1 MISLATIATM
11 FGCLEG
17 GLAFDKDWEKDIYQK
32 VVDLMLYGKLRQK
45 KQQEG
50 DDQLPKDRKP
60 DLCVQTY
67 PHLSVQHGH
76 AQTRVIDYVSDRDRF
91 YMYKLMVGEKV
102 NLLKV
107 ILY

>member
-45 KQQEG
+45 KNN
-50 DDQLPKDRKP
+50 RKEMINF
-60 DLCVQTY
+60 LRTENLTY
-67 PHLSVQHGH
+67 
-76 AQTRVIDYVSDRDRF
+76 AC
-91 YMYKLMVGEKV
+91 KLIHIFLFSMVMPRLGS
-102 NLLKV
+102 
-107 ILY
+107 

>member
-45 KQQEG
+45 KQ
-50 DDQLPKDRKP
+50 
-60 DLCVQTY
+60 
-67 PHLSVQHGH
+67 
-76 AQTRVIDYVSDRDRF
+76 
-91 YMYKLMVGEKV
+91 
-102 NLLKV
+102 
-107 ILY
+107 